1 MDSRL
6 VLTKDKPRLV
16 AIRNLPLYVVGGL
29 LLCLF
34 LLTGRAGYAQSSANV
49 TATPDH
55 IILTGTLPDG
65 LFAASLRLSSS
76 ETITN
81 VRILVSD
88 LQDVTGD
95 QRPRDPIPAINITL
109 LPAAEFPVL
118 AADSLTQLVVQAAK
132 PAAAGIYSG
141 TLTVRWEQP
150 APGQLNIPLQIVA
163 RTKPV
168 LTLQDPANPGEITIN
183 SQATQVERRLLL
195 RETSDGAPFTAIQAL
210 PQDLMAADQ
219 RHTLPASAL
228 TVDLARATIGAGE
241 LLTATLRVNLAGV
254 PAGTYKGNLF
264 FSAQPDTLLT
274 VPITINVRHGWGWPI
289 VVVVAGVLLGLWISS
304 YVAQGKTRDE
314 YVVRI
319 AALREAIRTDAELS
333 RQQEPQHGFTIDLEQ
348 AIVEAEAALRAA
360 DWTAVEEKL
369 KAATALLVKWRG
381 NWTNWVIQLQHL
393 RDNLLPKLE
402 TEKKAY
408 YTSAD
413 VPLTLRKLWQGAVDA
428 IEDAARVESP
438 QVLQTQSA
446 TLEENLAYFQSFK
459 NQLDE
464 LGAIRVTVAPTDI
477 DLKLRWSTLDQNL
490 RLQDLSQAEV
500 RTRFEQDLNA
510 LRDLL
515 LQHAETTDDG
525 LESTGRRGG
534 RSMATLPF
542 PPSVLTPSLKA
553 ISPQESV
560 AANRRLFYYH
570 WATYL
575 VGSMLLAAVGLNTL
589 YVNNPTFGANWLTDY
604 LSLLVFGLG
613 AETTCASV
621 ADMLRR
627 WGVPAGK

>member
-6 VLTKDKPRLV
+6 VLTKDKQRLV
-16 AIRNLPLYVVGGL
+16 AIRNLPLYVIGGL

-34 LLTGRAGYAQSSANV
+34 LLTGRAGYAQSSAGV

-55 IILTGTLPDG
+55 IALTGTLPDG

-76 ETITN
+76 ATITN

-95 QRPRDPIPAINITL
+95 QRSRDTIPASNITL

-118 AADSLTQLVVQAAK
+118 TADSLTQLVVQAAK

-141 TLTVRWEQP
+141 TLIIRWEQP
-150 APGQLNIPLQIVA
+150 VPGQLDIPFQIVA

-168 LTLQDPANPGEITIN
+168 LALQDPANPGEITIN
-183 SQATQVERRLLL
+183 SQANQVERRLLL
-195 RETSDGAPFTAIQAL
+195 RETSGGAPFTAIQPL
-210 PQDLMAADQ
+210 SQDLMAADQ

-254 PAGTYKGNLF
+254 PAGAYQGNLF

-319 AALREAIRTDAELS
+319 AALREAVRADAELS
-333 RQQEPQHGFTIDLEQ
+333 RKQEPQHGFTLDLEQ
-348 AIVEAEAALRAA
+348 ATVEAEAALRTA

-369 KAATALLVKWRG
+369 KGATALLVKWRG
-381 NWTNWVIQLQHL
+381 NRTNWVIQIHHL

-408 YTSAD
+408 DTLAD

-428 IEDAARVESP
+428 IEDAARVELP
-438 QVLQTQSA
+438 QVLQAQSA

-464 LGAIRVTVAPTDI
+464 LGAIRITVAPNDAG
-477 DLKLRWSTLDQNL
+477 LKLRWSILDQNL

-500 RTRFEQDLNA
+500 RARFEQDLNA
-510 LRDLL
+510 LRDQI
-515 LQHAETTDDG
+515 LQHAETADDG
-525 LESTGRRGG
+525 LESTGRREG

-542 PPSVLTPSLKA
+542 PPSVLMPSLKA
-553 ISPQESV
+553 ISPQEAA
-560 AANRRLFYYH
+560 AANQRLSLYH

-575 VGSMLLAAVGLNTL
+575 VGGLLLAAVGLNTL
-589 YVNNPTFGANWLTDY
+589 YVNNPIFGANWLTDY

-613 AETTCASV
+613 AETTFASV